1 MDKKRRALLPL
12 ESQWQHFSRCLDV
25 GYAYRL
31 ARQMEEFRTNPVL
44 GYRTAGSKA
53 EAETGDMLFEEMVN
67 IGLHPKKERFPV
79 DGWEFSRARLFYR
92 DKQNLEQACEL
103 GGYQTELHTGG
114 RKRFTL
120 INAGQGTVRDLEK
133 LDVRGKLVLITI
145 NQRDEWWIN
154 YPAYQARLHGA
165 VAVLAVQR
173 SGYGEESLKTL
184 NAQDICGPK
193 DAPALSIS
201 QRDAKNLT
209 AALDLSFGESA
220 QVELDAESTVVENTF
235 SHNIVGQITG
245 EEADSLVILSAHYDS
260 YFSGF
265 QDDNTAVSLMLGLAR
280 TVITSG
286 YKPRKTLVFC
296 AMAAE
301 EWGKVNTRYDWSV
314 GAYNQVFHLH
324 PEWVGRA
331 VVNINLELPAHAHG
345 NKHFIRSAYEMKG
358 FLKRQMKALPQKVR
372 AVYPKG
378 SGVVCPTQT
387 WSDDFSMAIAGI
399 PALVN
404 EFGGG
409 TFMETRY
416 HSQFDND
423 DAYDETVY
431 HYHHVL
437 YGRLMLAFDQ
447 LCLPPLDYTVR
458 LFAISETLTCQQ
470 LHPRMEGAFR
480 GALMKVTEKAGELYE
495 LTEEINRQYAL
506 KQAEG
511 SLEAKELY
519 AACKEARLQLL
530 TIFRYLEDHFVC
542 LTWHDVSIL
551 PHEHDQHSA
560 ELLHKAVWQLH
571 AGDVKGAAQSLGR
584 IDNNCYAADFD
595 RDVYD
600 YFTSYVMNQP
610 KERLL
615 WGAGRVQGH
624 IDLYDMIHNLREKSK
639 TKKPDL
645 SLEIRELTR
654 LEQEAL
660 SRLDKTVREET
671 AALYELEPLIKKAIR
686 RMRPLATPQE
696 D

>member
-1 MDKKRRALLPL
+1 MAKKRRAILPL
-12 ESQWQHFSRCLDV
+12 EPQWQHFSRCLDV

-31 ARQMEEFRTNPVL
+31 ARRMEEFRTNPVL

-53 EAETGDMLFEEMVN
+53 EAETGDMLFEEMAR
-67 IGLHPKKERFPV
+67 IGLDPKKERFSV
-79 DGWEFSRARLFYR
+79 DGWDFTRARLFYR
-92 DKQNLEQACEL
+92 DKTGQEQACEL

-114 RKRFTL
+114 RKQYTL
-120 INAGQGTVRDLEK
+120 VNAGQGTARELQK
-133 LDVRGKLVLITI
+133 LDVRGKLVLVTI

-154 YPAYQARLHGA
+154 YPAYQAYLHGA
-165 VAVLAVQR
+165 AAVLAVQR

-193 DAPALSIS
+193 EAPALSMS
-201 QRDAKNLT
+201 QRDAKNLM
-209 AALDLSFGESA
+209 AALDLTFGESA
-220 QVELDAESTVVENTF
+220 LVELDAESTVTENTF
-235 SHNIVGQITG
+235 SHNIVGLLEG
-245 EEADSLVILSAHYDS
+245 VEKDSLVILSAHYDS

-265 QDDNTAVSLMLGLAR
+265 QDDNTAVALMLGLAR
-280 TVITSG
+280 TVLESG

-301 EWGKVNTRYDWSV
+301 EWGAVNTRYDWSV
-314 GAYNQVFHLH
+314 GAYNQVFRLH
-324 PEWVGRA
+324 PEWAGKA

-345 NKHFIRSAYEMKG
+345 KKHFIRSAYEMKG

-372 AVYPKG
+372 AVYLKG
-378 SGVVCPTQT
+378 SGVISPTQT
-387 WSDDFSMAIAGI
+387 WSDDFSMSIAGI

-423 DAYDETVY
+423 DAYDEAVF

-447 LCLPPLDYTVR
+447 LCLPPLDFAVR
-458 LFAISETLTCQQ
+458 LNAISETLTCQR
-470 LHPRMEGAFR
+470 LPPRMEGAFR
-480 GALMKVTEKAGELYE
+480 GALQKVTEKAEELYE
-495 LTEEINRQYAL
+495 LTEEINRLYAL
-506 KQAEG
+506 KLADG
-511 SLEAKELY
+511 SLEAHELY
-519 AACKEARLQLL
+519 AACGEARRQLL
-530 TIFRYLEDHFVC
+530 AVFRYMEDHFVR
-542 LTWHDVSIL
+542 LTWHDVSIF
-551 PHEHDQHSA
+551 PHEHDQHS
-560 ELLHKAVWQLH
+560 LTMLHKAVWQLH
-571 AGDVKGAAQSLGR
+571 AGDVKGAAVSLGH

-595 RDVYD
+595 RNVYD
-600 YFTSYVMNQP
+600 YFTAYVLGQP
-610 KERLL
+610 EEKLL
-615 WGAGRVQGH
+615 WGTGRVLGH
-624 IDLYDMIHNLREKSK
+624 LNLYELIHTLREKCK

-645 SLEIRELTR
+645 TLEVREIAR

-671 AALYELEPLIKKAIR
+671 AALEELEPLIKKALR
-686 RMRPLATPQE
+686 RLRPLLTPQE

>member
-1 MDKKRRALLPL
+1 MAKKRRAILPL
-12 ESQWQHFSRCLDV
+12 EPEWQHFSRCLDV

-31 ARQMEEFRTNPVL
+31 ARRMEEFRTNPVL
-44 GYRTAGSKA
+44 GYRSAGSPA
-53 EAETGDMLFEEMVN
+53 EAETGDMLFEEMAR
-67 IGLHPKKERFPV
+67 IGLNPKKERFPV
-79 DGWEFSRARLFYR
+79 DGWEFIRARLFYR
-92 DKQNLEQACEL
+92 DATGQEQVCEL

-114 RKRFTL
+114 RKQFTL
-120 INAGQGTVRDLEK
+120 VNAGQGTARELAK
-133 LDVRGKLVLITI
+133 LDVKGKLVLITI

-173 SGYGEESLKTL
+173 SGYGEENAKTL

-193 DAPALSIS
+193 DAPALSMS
-201 QRDAKNLT
+201 QRDAKNLM
-209 AALDLSFGESA
+209 AALDLPFGESA
-220 QVELDAESTVVENTF
+220 QVELDAESRVVENTF

-265 QDDNTAVSLMLGLAR
+265 QDDNTAVALMLGLAR
-280 TVITSG
+280 TVLTSG
-286 YKPRKTLVFC
+286 YKPRRTLVFC

-301 EWGKVNTRYDWSV
+301 EWGAVNTRYDWSV
-314 GAYNQVFHLH
+314 GAYNQVFRLH
-324 PEWVGRA
+324 PEWAGKA
-331 VVNINLELPAHAHG
+331 VANINLELPAHAHG
-345 NKHFIRSAYEMKG
+345 KKHFIRSAYELKG
-358 FLKRQMKALPQKVR
+358 FLKRQMRALPQKVR

-437 YGRLMLAFDQ
+437 YGRLMMAFDQ

-458 LFAISETLTCQQ
+458 LNALSETLTCQRLQ
-470 LHPRMEGAFR
+470 PRMEGAFR
-480 GALMKVTEKAGELYE
+480 CALGKAVQKAEELYA
-495 LTEEINRQYAL
+495 LIEEVNRRYAL
-506 KQAEG
+506 ELAEDSFG
-511 SLEAKELY
+511 GRKLY
-519 AACKEARLQLL
+519 AACKEARRQLL
-530 TIFRYLEDHFVC
+530 AVFCYLEGHFVR
-542 LTWHDVSIL
+542 LTWHDVSIF
-551 PHEHDQHSA
+551 PHEHDQRSA
-560 ELLHKAVWQLH
+560 EMLHRAVWQLH
-571 AGDVKGAAQSLGR
+571 AGDVKGAASSLGQ

-600 YFTSYVMNQP
+600 YFTDYVLNQP

-615 WGAGRVQGH
+615 WGAGRVLGH
-624 IDLYDMIHNLREKSK
+624 MDLYDMIHILREKCK

-645 SLEIRELTR
+645 SWEIRELAR

-671 AALYELEPLIKKAIR
+671 AALESLEPLIKKALHR
-686 RMRPLATPQE
+686 LRPLVTFQE
-696 D
+696 N